1 MDLNGKVIGINT
13 MKIADTGVEGLGFAI
28 PVNEITEIVTE
39 LMLKGHIARPY
50 LGVYTVD
57 LVIRMLR

>member
-1 MDLNGKVIGINT
+1 